1 MREKTLTYLAYV
13 TGPAVVI
20 ALGLSI
26 ATPGSSTLPTA
37 TEGSRML
44 PGLKGHADD
53 LAHVSITGPEGTVTL
68 TRTPVAGKLADG
80 WVLSDKG
87 GYPVPAATIK
97 PVLDG
102 LLALHGVAAKTAQ
115 PKLYSRLDVSD
126 AGKTAS
132 SRLVVLADAKG
143 ATLGSILLGK
153 HKDAAGVG
161 GKDGIYVRVSGAARS
176 WLAEPSVTLPAETL
190 DWIDHSVVDIDGDRV
205 NEVVITQPGL
215 PPLDFARDKPADKLL
230 IRGLPAG
237 TKTKSETPGSDI
249 ETAFKALELQD
260 VKKADKLG
268 GTPAGTVHLVTFSG
282 VIADFTLTKE
292 AGQTWITVAANGVGD
307 GVKTAREITARTKGW
322 AYEIAGDR
330 ATTLS
335 TKLADLVE
343 APKK

>member
-26 ATPGSSTLPTA
+26 ATPGSSTLPAA

-53 LAHVSITGPEGTVTL
+53 LAHIGITGPDGTLTL
-68 TRTPVAGKLADG
+68 TRKPVPGKLAEG
-80 WVLSDKG
+80 WALSDKG
-87 GYPVPAATIK
+87 GYPVQAATIK
-97 PVLDG
+97 PVLEG

-115 PKLYSRLDVSD
+115 PKLYSRLDVND
-126 AGKTAS
+126 AGKGSAA
-132 SRLVVLADAKG
+132 RLVVLVDAKG
-143 ATLGSILLGK
+143 NTLGSILLGR
-153 HKDAAGVG
+153 HKDAIGVG

-176 WLAEPSVTLPAETL
+176 WLAEPAVTLPSETL
-190 DWIDHSVVDIDGDRV
+190 DWIDRSVVDIDGDKV

-230 IRGLPAG
+230 IRGLPSG

-249 ETAFKALELQD
+249 ETSFKALELQD
-260 VKKADKLG
+260 VKPADKLA
-268 GTPAGTVHLVTFSG
+268 GTPSGSVHLVTFSG
-282 VIADFTLTKE
+282 IIADFTLTKD
-292 AGQTWITVAANGVGD
+292 AGQTWLTVAARGVGD
-307 GVKTAREITARTKGW
+307 GAKAAAAITARTKGW
-322 AYEIAGDR
+322 AYEIPSDKA
-330 ATTLS
+330 AIFS